1 MRGSAIHYLGLYV
14 AAYFAGR
21 ALMFFQLA
29 QGAEQKDANAAFVIG
44 FIVVAVLATVYI
56 YWNETR

>member
-1 MRGSAIHYLGLYV
+1 M
-14 AAYFAGR
+14 AAFFAGR

-29 QGAEQKDANAAFVIG
+29 QGADQKDANVAFVIG
-44 FIVVAVLATVYI
+44 FIVVAVIATIYI